1 MQERDTSPTV
11 TAESNRP
18 GANSHASAA
27 AHEKSESVRRLL
39 LYEVLLEEYDSH
51 RHPDGD
57 DDAQPA
63 LDEIEVCKIKRD
75 GQRFR
80 DYCEGIKDRKTREE
94 FEMQFNG
101 QLVARVCNL
110 MYQAQKEVAEREV
123 ASLRAPYEEHH
134 KAIKDDE
141 TKRKVIT
148 EAVVEHL
155 TGGAQIVVD
164 GGSNGD
170 ARRRASS
177 GEEGQKTDPAQTAP
191 GGSPTSCDDNF
202 IVSIIKENDPKGGA
216 NGRTARLPEQMYAST
231 LRSAL
236 CLSGGGIRSAT
247 FNLGILQ
254 GLARHG
260 LLEKFDYLSTV
271 SGGGFIGSWLTAWIH
286 RQGTQKVVD
295 ALSRPPASP
304 LQPDPKPVEHL
315 RVFSNYLSPQPGLL
329 SADTWT
335 LVATMSRNLLL
346 TWLVFVPFL
355 MAVLLVP
362 RMWSAF
368 IMRQTFV
375 DDVALTL
382 SLLIGFVTGGWALV
396 YIGTSLPSAV
406 RGTDAYDVD
415 PREGTQRR
423 VLVWCILP
431 MVVSAMAFAVYWA
444 RLNDPP
450 RPREWYWFPAFTIL
464 ITLGA
469 WLVSAIYRYKHGWF
483 AGRWFPL
490 RLFAATLFIVLA
502 QFVTGYLLWY
512 GATEFLSDPTPHKRL
527 YTTFAVPMILLV
539 QATGCALIAGFSSRF
554 TKDEDREWWARSGA
568 WALIVILAWIV
579 VHLLVLFGPSGLEMF
594 AATARGLWANGG
606 LSWNDLTPEKIT
618 QVGGVV
624 VGVVSG
630 VITLF
635 GGFSAETP
643 ANDKEAQELGT
654 TAKLLGVLTSLL
666 APIFLAFV
674 IILLALVTNW
684 VLTSSAGVWVS
695 DLLNL
700 EMSPVVSSPS
710 ARWPLDHEF
719 LIINTP
725 LRYLVAIF
733 LFLMAVSLLMGS
745 LINTNAFSLHFM
757 WRTRI
762 IRAYLGAS
770 RRRRNPN
777 PFTGFDTFDNIR
789 MSELRPQLLDEK
801 ALPTVERPRNGDP
814 PRPAPPEV
822 PQPRKL
828 FHVINIALNLAGG
841 DKLAWQDRKAEPF
854 TVSPLHAGSY
864 WLGYRRSYRYGSLG
878 EGISLGTAIA
888 MSGAF
893 VSPNMGYMMTSPV
906 VRFLMTLFNVRF
918 GWWLGNPGA
927 AGSGMGFVQRTLT
940 WFLRPFNYRGASPF
954 ELRGPLLPVRPIVE
968 EALGMT
974 NDQSPYV
981 YLSDGG
987 HFENLGLYEMVL
999 RRCRFIVVSDATTD
1013 ADYSFDSLAQ
1023 SIRQI
1028 RVDLGVPIEVREMS
1042 IGRPVQNLKGK
1053 YCAVGRIRYS
1063 CVDRKASPPPPPPEN
1078 PRDPNYRRALALY
1091 QMEQALHE
1099 KQRGMTDEDFD
1110 GILIYVKASMIGDE
1124 PRDVLNYGRSNGS
1137 FPQEVIIDQ
1146 WFSEAQFESYRAL
1159 GSHII
1164 DAICGGEQNNK
1175 IGLAAFARRA
1185 RAHNQMNFDAFKEQ
1199 INYAAFEKQFAQ
1211 EMKNWA
1217 PDSYKQ
1223 KVRKYL
1229 DETLK

>member
-1 MQERDTSPTV
+1 MSSD
-11 TAESNRP
+11 AEDLLTRLIDNDRTKEK
-18 GANSHASAA
+18 ASRADNDSEQA
-27 AHEKSESVRRLL
+27 ESVRRLL
-39 LYEVLLEEYDSH
+39 LYEVLLEEYESH
-51 RHPDGD
+51 SPSPLDAATQSPPLDAATQPPLDVREVARIKEDGRK
-57 DDAQPA
+57 
-63 LDEIEVCKIKRD
+63 LRW
-75 GQRFR
+75 
-80 DYCEGIKDRKTREE
+80 YCEGITDKKQRED
-94 FEMQFNG
+94 FESRFNG
-101 QLVARVCNL
+101 QLVARVCDL
-110 MYQAQKEVAEREV
+110 MYRAQKTTADREV
-123 ASLRAPYEEHH
+123 ARLRADYKKQYRAVGHTAELQQ
-134 KAIKDDE
+134 
-141 TKRKVIT
+141 RVT
-148 EAVVEHL
+148 EAVIDHITEE
-155 TGGAQIVVD
+155 AQATHTASGRGTNGD
-164 GGSNGD
+164 GKPSTAAPSNGD
-170 ARRRASS
+170 ANKNAAGASVA
-177 GEEGQKTDPAQTAP
+177 DD
-191 GGSPTSCDDNF
+191 DDNF
-202 IVSIIKENDPKGGA
+202 IEGIVAENDST
-216 NGRTARLPEQMYAST
+216 RTTGDKAARLPEQLYGCT

-271 SGGGFIGSWLTAWIH
+271 SGGGFIGSWLTAWMH

-295 ALSRPPASP
+295 ELSRPPASP
-304 LQPDPKPVEHL
+304 LESDPKPVDHL
-315 RVFSNYLSPQPGLL
+315 RTYSNYLSPQPGLL

-335 LVATMSRNLLL
+335 LAATMLRNLLL
-346 TWLVFVPFL
+346 TWLVFVPVM
-355 MAVLLVP
+355 MAALIVP
-362 RMWSAF
+362 RLWAAF
-368 IMRQTFV
+368 VLRPTFLPPNAMLLSSV
-375 DDVALTL
+375 IGYVA
-382 SLLIGFVTGGWALV
+382 GVWALV
-396 YIGTSLPSAV
+396 YVGTSLPSAG
-406 RGTDAYDVD
+406 RHGEDSEHD
-415 PREGTQRR
+415 PLEGSQRR
-423 VLVWCILP
+423 FLVWCILP
-431 MVVSAMAFAVYWA
+431 LMISAMAFVTYWA

-450 RPREWYWFPAFTIL
+450 GDHTWHEFVFFTEA
-464 ITLGA
+464 ITLSA
-469 WLVSAIYRYKHGWF
+469 WFITALYRFRHATF
-483 AGRWFPL
+483 TGRWFL
-490 RLFAATLFIVLA
+490 VRLLVATVFIVLA
-502 QFVTGYLLWY
+502 QFITGCLLWY
-512 GATEFLSDPTPHKRL
+512 GATTFMSGAEPHKRL
-527 YTTFAVPMILLV
+527 YATLAVPMTLLV
-539 QATGCALIAGFSSRF
+539 LAVGCALLAGFSSRF
-554 TKDEDREWWARSGA
+554 TKDDDREWWARGGA
-568 WALIVILAWIV
+568 WVLIIVIVWSVA
-579 VHLLVLFGPSGLEMF
+579 HLLVLFAPSLFESLG
-594 AATARGLWANGG
+594 ATVGSAWGRKELLWNDISWANWGQILG
-606 LSWNDLTPEKIT
+606 I
-618 QVGGVV
+618 VAGII
-624 VGVVSG
+624 SG
-630 VITLF
+630 AITLF
-635 GGFSAETP
+635 GGFSAQTP
-643 ANDKEAQELGT
+643 ANENEAKRAGI
-654 TAKLLGVLTSLL
+654 AGKLLGVLTSLL
-666 APIFLAFV
+666 APLFLGFV
-674 IILLALVTNW
+674 VMLLSLATNVLLTAVDPTLPRGHAALIEATPFRYLLVALGLLALI
-684 VLTSSAGVWVS
+684 S
-695 DLLNL
+695 
-700 EMSPVVSSPS
+700 VV
-710 ARWPLDHEF
+710 
-719 LIINTP
+719 
-725 LRYLVAIF
+725 
-733 LFLMAVSLLMGS
+733 MGS

-770 RRRRNPN
+770 RAKRNPN
-777 PFTGFDTFDNIR
+777 PFTGFDTYDNIQ
-789 MSELRPQLLDEK
+789 MYELRRQPEGIEC
-801 ALPTVERPRNGDP
+801 PPIERPSNGDTQ
-814 PRPAPPEV
+814 RPAHV
-822 PQPRKL
+822 PTPRKL
-828 FHVINIALNLAGG
+828 FHIINIALNLAGG
-841 DKLAWQDRKAEPF
+841 DKLEWQDRKAESFTISPF
-854 TVSPLHAGSY
+854 HAGSY
-864 WLGYRRSYRYGSLG
+864 WLGYRRSCRYGGLN
-878 EGISLGTAIA
+878 EGISLGTAVAI
-888 MSGAF
+888 SGAF

-918 GWWLGNPGA
+918 GWWLGNPGV

-1063 CVDRKASPPPPPPEN
+1063 CVDRKASPPPPPAEN
-1078 PRDPNYRRALALY
+1078 PHDPNYTRALALY

-1137 FPQEVIIDQ
+1137 FPQEVIVDQ

-1164 DAICGGEQNNK
+1164 DAICGGEQSNQ

-1185 RAHNQMNFDAFKEQ
+1185 RAHNQMNFAAFKEQ

>member
-1 MQERDTSPTV
+1 
-11 TAESNRP
+11 
-18 GANSHASAA
+18 
-27 AHEKSESVRRLL
+27 
-39 LYEVLLEEYDSH
+39 
-51 RHPDGD
+51 
-57 DDAQPA
+57 
-63 LDEIEVCKIKRD
+63 
-75 GQRFR
+75 
-80 DYCEGIKDRKTREE
+80 
-94 FEMQFNG
+94 
-101 QLVARVCNL
+101 
-110 MYQAQKEVAEREV
+110 
-123 ASLRAPYEEHH
+123 
-134 KAIKDDE
+134 
-141 TKRKVIT
+141 
-148 EAVVEHL
+148 
-155 TGGAQIVVD
+155 
-164 GGSNGD
+164 
-170 ARRRASS
+170 
-177 GEEGQKTDPAQTAP
+177 
-191 GGSPTSCDDNF
+191 
-202 IVSIIKENDPKGGA
+202 
-216 NGRTARLPEQMYAST
+216 MYAST

-415 PREGTQRR
+415 PREGAQRR

-431 MVVSAMAFAVYWA
+431 MVMSAMAFAVYWA

-450 RPREWYWFPAFTIL
+450 HPREWYWFPAFTIL

-893 VSPNMGYMMTSPV
+893 VSPNMGYMMTSPI

-927 AGSGMGFVQRTLT
+927 AGDELDPLQRIIKWLSSTKIARGRIVNWILGGKI
-940 WFLRPFNYRGASPF
+940 YREAYPF
-954 ELRGPLLPVRPIVE
+954 EYRSPLLPVRPIVT
-968 EALGMT
+968 EAFGLT
-974 NDQSPYV
+974 NDRSRYV

-987 HFENLGLYEMVL
+987 HFENLGLHEMVL
-999 RRCRFIVVSDATTD
+999 RRCRFIVVSDASTD
-1013 ADYSFDSLAQ
+1013 ASYTFDSLAQ

-1028 RVDLGVPIEVREMS
+1028 RVDLGVPIDIRELS
-1042 IGRPVQNLKGK
+1042 IAPPSKDMKGK
-1053 YCAVGRIRYS
+1053 YCAIGRIRYS
-1063 CVDRKASPPPPPPEN
+1063 CVDKKAKPLEPPEPPPYDLDAPNFTIKREACKN
-1078 PRDPNYRRALALY
+1078 PQFAERRKLY
-1091 QMEQALHE
+1091 KMKRKLYKIEQALHE
-1099 KQRGMTDEDFD
+1099 SQRGMTNEDFD
-1110 GILIYVKASMIGDE
+1110 GILIYIKASMIGDE
-1124 PRDVLNYGRSNGS
+1124 PRDVLNYGQGS
-1137 FPQEVIIDQ
+1137 RDFPQEVITDQ

-1164 DAICGGEQNNK
+1164 DAICGDDRSKLNF
-1175 IGLAAFARRA
+1175 AAFARKA
-1185 RAHNQMNFDAFKEQ
+1185 RAHNQLKFEVFKEQ
-1199 INYAAFEKQFAQ
+1199 ISYAAFAKQFEE
-1211 EMKNWA
+1211 EMQNST
-1217 PDSYKQ
+1217 PDAYKQ
-1223 KVRKYL
+1223 KIRKYL
-1229 DETLK
+1229 EDLLG